1 MREVLVYID
10 PSINDRLVG
19 FARSLAD
26 AAGGDLVAL
35 VAGNESVEAGRLP
48 GADVVLEVSDPA
60 LSPYLPE
67 AHEAVLAAAIEAR
80 APDLVLLE
88 NTTAG
93 YDLGA
98 SAAAKAGLPFIGY
111 CFGATV
117 QGGQVEA
124 TSGIYGGQLHATLR
138 APLPVVLAVNST
150 ALPDEP
156 HRAGR
161 GDRERLDLPPGLDNL
176 RTTFVEDVALSDE
189 GVDLTKAERI
199 VCVGRGIGSSE
210 NIPVAEELAAA
221 LRAELGASRPVIDS
235 GWLPRARQIGK
246 SGAHVQPKLYL
257 SLGVSGAPEHVEGM
271 QGAELIVAVN
281 SDPGAAIF
289 NVAHYG
295 VVADL
300 FEVVDELTNQLG

>member
-26 AAGGDLVAL
+26 AAGRDLVAL

-67 AHEAVLAAAIEAR
+67 AHEAVLAAAIEAK

-124 TSGIYGGQLHATLR
+124 TSGIYGGQLHATLPPR
-138 APLPVVLAVNST
+138 RCRWCWRSTPRRCPTSRTGPAAGTGNGSTCRLAWT
-150 ALPDEP
+150 TL
-156 HRAGR
+156 GR
-161 GDRERLDLPPGLDNL
+161 RSS
-176 RTTFVEDVALSDE
+176 RTW
-189 GVDLTKAERI
+189 R
-199 VCVGRGIGSSE
+199 
-210 NIPVAEELAAA
+210 
-221 LRAELGASRPVIDS
+221 
-235 GWLPRARQIGK
+235 
-246 SGAHVQPKLYL
+246 
-257 SLGVSGAPEHVEGM
+257 
-271 QGAELIVAVN
+271 
-281 SDPGAAIF
+281 
-289 NVAHYG
+289 
-295 VVADL
+295 
-300 FEVVDELTNQLG
+300 